1 MAAGIHSGEKVN
13 TDLLKDQQLEVY
25 SLVSGPKSL
34 LYSLHP
40 SILKKWTEQ
49 TIQKYYYRVR
59 QEE

>member
-1 MAAGIHSGEKVN
+1 MVAGIHSGEKVN

-49 TIQKYYYRVR
+49 TKQKYYYRVR